1 MPFEEYSRGS
11 EGRLVKGVQRGAV
24 SFGTSSASAVVQ
36 LTQNLVTLVQVS
48 ISALH
53 PPLNRSHTERRRTRL

>member
-24 SFGTSSASAVVQ
+24 SFGTSSASAAVQ
-36 LTQNLVTLVQVS
+36 LTQNLVALVQVS
-48 ISALH
+48 TSTLRS
-53 PPLNRSHTERRRTRL
+53 PLKRSCTERC